1 MFERPAKGSGASTR
15 AKALLV
21 LLGVTALGAYY
32 VGRQS
37 GHVSNA
43 PVAAFA
49 QLQQP
54 VAKSVAFAVP
64 VSPSIAAAAPSS
76 VNNNP
81 APTIKTQPAAAHAP
95 RSLHRL
101 KSPLG
106 ERGK

>member
-1 MFERPAKGSGASTR
+1 MFERPAKGRGAITR

-37 GHVSNA
+37 SHIGNA

-49 QLQQP
+49 QMQQP
-54 VAKSVAFAVP
+54 VAKPVAFAVP
-64 VSPSIAAAAPSS
+64 VSPSIAAAATSS

-81 APTIKTQPAAAHAP
+81 ALTIKTQPAAAHAP

-101 KSPLG
+101 KSPPG